1 MIDKYFDVKKRL
13 KNLYLHDNN
22 ITSIPYLKVV
32 GHDHVL
38 QEFSRS
44 HYKRKIDKRKST
56 SGDTKKKLNEL
67 NTQLDGK
74 APVNISANGKT
85 GENLDVHKTNMLR
98 NSFILEE
105 DEELLNDQSQQ
116 SLRQQHSTDASE
128 KPMSLPFPELSF
140 INLANN
146 QLAEEEDLIA
156 LASWPMLNEVIL
168 YGNPII
174 TKNVGY
180 TPLVKNFLIDRLGIN
195 IQRFVII
202 EILKAKNKIFIN
214 FL

>member
-1 MIDKYFDVKKRL
+1 M
-13 KNLYLHDNN
+13 YLHDNN

-105 DEELLNDQSQQ
+105 DEELLNTNANLITTNKLQLTQCVITPFKYDSV
-116 SLRQQHSTDASE
+116 LL
-128 KPMSLPFPELSF
+128 KLFMSLYHLS
-140 INLANN
+140 
-146 QLAEEEDLIA
+146 
-156 LASWPMLNEVIL
+156 
-168 YGNPII
+168 Y
-174 TKNVGY
+174 
-180 TPLVKNFLIDRLGIN
+180 KNFLLVLN
-195 IQRFVII
+195 VFL
-202 EILKAKNKIFIN
+202 ILYQVTLIHIFQI
-214 FL
+214 